1 MWTYPP
7 KAVVLSF
14 GLPTVVALLAA
25 WPASGLAHAAASTRP
40 ADRRPH
46 AQAPA
51 GTCSKTTTGRLIAC
65 PRPLPQ
71 RLIPAGAKN
80 NAILASPIKN
90 LARLVDTRTWT
101 SGGGNTFPGADV
113 PFGMVQWS
121 PDTMP
126 DRSEG
131 GGYTYG
137 DKLLTGYSL
146 THLSGPGCPAAGDV
160 PILPMIG
167 SLPAGNPSTLTTSF
181 TNADEVAQAGY
192 YSAVSNGPGPDA
204 IKSEFTATQHSAIGR
219 FTFPRTSQADFLI
232 KLDDSDFKD
241 FGTSAQV
248 IGDDEVA
255 GSVTSGDFCWQ
266 TNAYGPQQYT
276 VYFDIIFSQP
286 FTADQVITEP
296 GQSDPNS
303 VFLSFD
309 TTSSSVIEAKVAISY
324 VSVANARLDRQ
335 TEAPGWHFAHI
346 RTAAQ
351 TTWNKLLGE
360 ISVSGGRFAKTQ
372 QFYSLLY
379 KSMLQPNV
387 ISDVNRQ
394 YLGSDFRVHLVTKG
408 HVSQYGTFS
417 GWDIYHSLAQLQ
429 AMLDPTA
436 TSDMAQSLVNFYAQ
450 NHVLPQWGYL
460 NLDTYAMIG
469 DPADAIIADYYAF
482 GTRHFDESG
491 ALSDMLAQAD
501 SVNTIR
507 PGEALEAQYGYLPVD
522 AAYGCCNFRWSASAL
537 LEYDNADFALSQYA
551 AEMGNKAAAAAL
563 ARRANNWVN
572 LFDSSTDLLTP
583 RYENGQFAA
592 GVTPLTT
599 DNYAEGDAY
608 EYLWD
613 VPDDYAGL
621 FAKLGGDT
629 KVLRRLRLYLA
640 KPDGL
645 GMNADLLNEF
655 GDGEQFAPDYAKG
668 PSVTQRVVDIIRTSL
683 YLPGPFGISNN
694 DDLGAESSQF
704 IWEMLGMYPE
714 NPGTG
719 TLVFASPGFPY
730 LAVHLP
736 GGKTIAIHAPGV
748 SPWRFYVR
756 SLTINGKPQ
765 AKLYVPFAT
774 LARGAQ
780 LDWVMAK
787 APTSWGSAAKD
798 APPSY
803 RVGD

>member
-1 MWTYPP
+1 MRTYRS
-7 KAVVLSF
+7 KAAVLSL
-14 GLPTVVALLAA
+14 GVTVTAVLAGSA
-25 WPASGLAHAAASTRP
+25 GSQASGFAG
-40 ADRRPH
+40 PH
-46 AQAPA
+46 AQAPVM
-51 GTCSKTTTGRLIAC
+51 TCSKTATGRLAAC
-65 PRPLPQ
+65 PRPLTSRP
-71 RLIPAGAKN
+71 IPVGASN
-80 NAILASPIKN
+80 ESVLTSPVKN
-90 LARLVDTRTWT
+90 LAGLVDTRTWT

-126 DRSEG
+126 DRSDG

-160 PILPMIG
+160 PILPMTG
-167 SLPAGNPSTLTTSF
+167 SLPAGDPSTLTTSF
-181 TNADEVAQAGY
+181 TNAGEVAQAGY
-192 YSAVSNGPGPDA
+192 YSAVSNGPGADA
-204 IKSEFTATQHSAIGR
+204 IESDFTATKHSAVGR
-219 FTFPRTSQADFLI
+219 FTFPRTTQADFLI

-241 FGTSAQV
+241 FGTSVHV

-276 VYFDIIFSQP
+276 VYFDIIFSEP
-286 FTADQVITEP
+286 FTADQIVTEP
-296 GQSDPNS
+296 GQADPNS
-303 VFLSFD
+303 VFLTFD
-309 TTSSSVIEAKVAISY
+309 TTSNPVIKAHAAISY
-324 VSVANARLDRQ
+324 VSVANARLDRR
-335 TEAPGWHFAHI
+335 TEAPGWDFSRM

-351 TTWNKLLGE
+351 TTWNKLLGK
-360 ISVSGGRFAKTQ
+360 ISVAGGRFGKTQ

-379 KSMLQPNV
+379 KSLLQPNV

-408 HVSQYGTFS
+408 HSSQYGTFS

-429 AMLDPTA
+429 AMLDPSA

-450 NHVLPQWGYL
+450 NHILPQWGYI

-491 ALSDMLAQAD
+491 ALADMLTQATT
-501 SVNTIR
+501 VNTIR
-507 PGEALEAQYGYLPVD
+507 PGEALEARYGYLPVD
-522 AAYGCCNFRWSASAL
+522 GVYGCCNFRWSASAL
-537 LEYDNADFALSQYA
+537 LEYDNADFALSAFA
-551 AEMGNKAAAAAL
+551 ADMHNKAAAARF

-572 LFDSSTDLLTP
+572 LFDRSTGLLAP
-583 RYENGQFAA
+583 RYQNGKFVAD
-592 GVTPLTT
+592 VTATTT

-621 FAKLGGDT
+621 FAKLGGDS
-629 KVLRRLRLYLA
+629 KVLPMLRRYLA

-645 GMNADLLNEF
+645 GKNADLLNEF
-655 GDGEQFAPDYAKG
+655 GDGEQFAPDYAKE
-668 PSVTQRVVDIIRTSL
+668 PSVTQRVVNSIRTSL
-683 YLPGPFGISNN
+683 YRPGPFGIGNN
-694 DDLGAESSQF
+694 EDLGAESSQF

-730 LAVHLP
+730 MAVHLS
-736 GGKTIAIHAPGV
+736 GGKTIAIHAPGA
-748 SPWRFYVR
+748 SPSRFYVR
-756 SLTINGKPQ
+756 SLTINGKPH

-774 LARGAQ
+774 LARGAK
-780 LDWVMAK
+780 LNWILAK
-787 APTSWGSAAKD
+787 APTTWGSAAKD

-803 RVGD
+803 RSGD